1 MSEPINPTPGSAG
14 GMGGPM
20 SRPDGN
26 GLPPKTGGEMPRPGS
41 GDSRDPGMEGE
52 GGDLGPDTGGMA
64 GEG

>member
-1 MSEPINPTPGSAG
+1 MSEPNTPVPGSG
-14 GMGGPM
+14 GGLGGPV

-26 GLPPKTGGEMPRPGS
+26 GLPPKTGGMPAPGG

-52 GGDLGPDTGGMA
+52 GGDLGEDTGGMA